1 MNVYAAIL
9 AGLGGTAALVV
20 IELLFPR
27 ISRVEFDLVRVAA
40 DQSAFTAR
48 YRLILTFTIPFVV
61 GSLFGL
67 LYAWLWEQGV
77 GRPSWEW
84 ASVLGAV
91 HGAVVIAISPLVRR
105 LDAEGRIGSP
115 SDPVWMAGEII
126 DHIVYAVV
134 AAWVYATLTLSTF

>member
-1 MNVYAAIL
+1 MNVAAAIL

-40 DQSAFTAR
+40 DQSAFTTR
-48 YRLILTFTIPFVV
+48 YRLLLTFTIPFVV

-67 LYAWLWEQGV
+67 LYAWLWEQGF

-84 ASVLGAV
+84 AVVLGAI
-91 HGAVVIAISPLVRR
+91 HGAVVIAISPLARR
-105 LDAEGRIGSP
+105 LDTEGRLGSP

-126 DHIVYAVV
+126 DHMVYAVV
-134 AAWVYATLTLSTF
+134 AAWIYATLTLSFF